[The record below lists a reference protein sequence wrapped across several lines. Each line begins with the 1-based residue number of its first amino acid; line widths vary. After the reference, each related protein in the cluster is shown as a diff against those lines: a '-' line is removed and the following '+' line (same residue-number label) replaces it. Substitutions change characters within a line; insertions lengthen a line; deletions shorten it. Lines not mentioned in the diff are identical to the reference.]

1 MEDMNSSSIRC
12 VFLEAFLKLLLKRPM
27 VQYGPMAL
35 LIQSLLKVLSTFV
48 TEQSILAKVP
58 DSATLQSE
66 AAPQPSA
73 AQVTVSQCFSVHS
86 STL

>member
-1 MEDMNSSSIRC
+1 
-12 VFLEAFLKLLLKRPM
+12 
-27 VQYGPMAL
+27 MAL

-48 TEQSILAKVP
+48 KEQSILAKVP